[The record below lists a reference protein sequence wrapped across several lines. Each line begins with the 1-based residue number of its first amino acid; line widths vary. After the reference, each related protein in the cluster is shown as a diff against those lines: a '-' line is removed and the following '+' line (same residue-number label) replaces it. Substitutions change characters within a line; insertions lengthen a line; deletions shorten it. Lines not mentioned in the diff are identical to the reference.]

1 METVLW
7 YQNAEIDKPDGFVID
22 GEHQFNEDTHIQQ
35 EAFTTLINGRKW
47 PKARSLSIMKRRHPN
62 ASDQL
67 EIYINQSGELMV
79 QSHFINRDE
88 KGRLITYMFYTKNVD
103 SILSDLKEYA
113 QKAGL
118 KPNED
123 DLIIVKE
130 VLGLRKNRAVIYI
143 GGAVV
148 VGLIALLLWK

>member
-7 YQNAEIDKPDGFVID
+7 YQNAEINKPDGFVID
-22 GEHQFNEDTHIQQ
+22 GEHQFNEETRIQQ

-47 PKARSLSIMKRRHPN
+47 PKARSLSIMKRCHPN

-67 EIYINQSGELMV
+67 QIYINQTGELLV
-79 QSHFINRDE
+79 QSHFINRDK
-88 KGRLITYMFYTKNVD
+88 KGRLITYMFYTKKVD
-103 SILSDLKEYA
+103 SISSDLKEYA

-130 VLGLRKNRAVIYI
+130 VLELRKNRAVIYV
-143 GGAVV
+143 GGAIV
-148 VGLIALLLWK
+148 VGLIALLLWR

>member
-1 METVLW
+1 
-7 YQNAEIDKPDGFVID
+7 
-22 GEHQFNEDTHIQQ
+22 
-35 EAFTTLINGRKW
+35 
-47 PKARSLSIMKRRHPN
+47 
-62 ASDQL
+62 
-67 EIYINQSGELMV
+67 MV

-88 KGRLITYMFYTKNVD
+88 KGRLITYMFYTKKVD

>member
-88 KGRLITYMFYTKNVD
+88 RLSAEERAFG
-103 SILSDLKEYA
+103 LSRMIELA
-113 QKAGL
+113 
-118 KPNED
+118 
-123 DLIIVKE
+123 
-130 VLGLRKNRAVIYI
+130 
-143 GGAVV
+143 
-148 VGLIALLLWK
+148 IATAEHYC

>member
-7 YQNAEIDKPDGFVID
+7 YQNAEINKPDGFVID
-22 GEHQFNEDTHIQQ
+22 GEHQFNEDTSAQQ
-35 EAFTTLINGRKW
+35 KAFTTLINGRRW
-47 PKARSLSIMKRRHPN
+47 PTAQFLSILKKCHPN
-62 ASDQL
+62 ASVQL
-67 EIYINQSGELMV
+67 QIHISQSGELMV

-88 KGRLITYMFYTKNVD
+88 KGRLIPYMFYTKKVD
-103 SILSDLKEYA
+103 SISSDFKEYA
-113 QKAGL
+113 QKAGM
-118 KPNED
+118 KPNET

-130 VLGLRKNRAVIYI
+130 VIELRKNRAVIYI